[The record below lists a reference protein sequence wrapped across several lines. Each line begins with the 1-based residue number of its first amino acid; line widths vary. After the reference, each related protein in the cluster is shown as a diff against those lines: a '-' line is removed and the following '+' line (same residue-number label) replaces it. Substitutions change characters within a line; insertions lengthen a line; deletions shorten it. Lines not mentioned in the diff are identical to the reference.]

1 MLNPLVHHKP
11 VSMGSQ
17 WAIYV
22 ATHAD
27 MQDSIGLM
35 IDKKVASKRIS

>member
-1 MLNPLVHHKP
+1 VLLYEYNR
-11 VSMGSQ
+11 
-17 WAIYV
+17 
-22 ATHAD
+22 THAD